1 MGSSASAGG
10 STSSHE
16 AQVLIALKRLRGVW
30 DQLFAEER
38 HRLLQ
43 LLIERVQLR
52 EAGLDIVWRD
62 DGFVDLIEE
71 LAGQPLMREQ
81 REAAAA

>member
-1 MGSSASAGG
+1 MF
-10 STSSHE
+10 
-16 AQVLIALKRLRGVW
+16 IALKRLHAVW

-38 HRLLQ
+38 NRLLQ

-62 DGFVDLIEE
+62 GGFVDLIEE
-71 LAGQPLMREQ
+71 LADQPLMREQ